1 MTKSLVLASS
11 FLNNKLLQAKLS
23 SFYTNVQSFGNNILY
38 RGIQNGKRVK
48 ERIEYSPSLY
58 IPSKKITNFTSLDGE
73 YLDQKIF
80 GDIRSA
86 RDFIKQFEGVSNA
99 SKIYGQTRFEYA
111 FIADQH
117 NGMVDYDFDKVL
129 VGVIDIEV
137 GSENGFP
144 NPYQANEPI
153 TAIALKYLNGP
164 IYVFGC
170 GDYEVQGKEIYVKC
184 KDEYSLCKQFMSLW
198 QGKTPDILTGWN
210 TKFFDEPYIINRFR
224 KILGEDVTKKLSPW
238 NYIGERKTNING
250 REMIA
255 YNIMGVE
262 SLDYIELYKWY
273 APGGKSQESYRLDA
287 IAQVELGEGKI
298 SYDEFDNLHALYRLN
313 YQKFIEYN
321 IKDVELIIKLEEK
334 LKLLELGV
342 TLAYDTKTNFED
354 IFAQTRMWDSMTYAY
369 LFEKS
374 IIVPPRIV
382 KEKSSAFEGAYVKEV
397 QVGKHDWVASF
408 DLNSLYPHL
417 MMQYNISPETLI
429 EPENYTPEMREIL
442 SSGVDVNKMLSK
454 SVDTSKLVN
463 ATITPNGQFFR
474 TDIQGF
480 LPKMME
486 EMYTDRSKFKKLMLK
501 AKQEYEHET
510 DESKKYEIEKRIAK
524 YNNIQLAKKVS
535 LNSAYGALGSQYFR
549 FYDLRMALGV
559 TTAGQFSIRWIEA
572 KINAWMNKLLETK
585 NADYVIASDTDSIY
599 LRMGELVN
607 KFIKDT
613 SDKQKVISLMD
624 KVCRDKL
631 EPFIDISYKE
641 LSDYVH
647 AYDQKMQMKR
657 EGLSDKGIWT
667 AKKRYIL
674 NVYNNEGVQY
684 NEPQMKVMGLEMIK
698 SSTPS
703 AIREKMKEA
712 IQLMVNGT
720 EDDIHKF
727 IAKFRED
734 FRKLP
739 PEEISFPRG
748 LNGLNKYSDAATLYK
763 LGTPIH
769 VKGAILYNNFLKQN
783 NLTKKYQLIQE
794 GEKIKFTYLKM
805 PNPFKDTVI
814 SYPNRLPTELGLD
827 NYIDYDLQFDKA
839 FLEPIKV
846 ILDCM
851 KWSTEKVSSLEDFF
865 S

>member
-1 MTKSLVLASS
+1 
-11 FLNNKLLQAKLS
+11 LS
-23 SFYTNVQSFGNNILY
+23 SFYTNVQCFGNSILY
-38 RGIQNGKRVK
+38 RGINNGKRVK
-48 ERIEYSPSLY
+48 EKVEYSPSLY
-58 IPSKKITNFTSLDGE
+58 IPSKKITNFTSLEGD

-80 GDIRSA
+80 GDIRVA
-86 RDFIKQFEGVSNA
+86 RDFVKQFEGVSNA
-99 SKIYGQTRFEYA
+99 GKIYGQTRFEYA

-117 NGMVDYDFDKVL
+117 SGMVDYDFEKIL
-129 VGVIDIEV
+129 IGVIDIEV

-144 NPYQANEPI
+144 DPYKANEPI

-170 GDYEVQGKEIYVKC
+170 GDYKVQGKEIYVKC
-184 KDEYSLCKQFMSLW
+184 KDEHSLCKQFMSLW
-198 QGKTPDILTGWN
+198 TGKTPDILTGWN

-224 KILGEDVTKKLSPW
+224 KILGEDATKKLSPW
-238 NYIGERKTNING
+238 NYIGERKTVING

-429 EPENYTPEMREIL
+429 DPENYTPEMREIL
-442 SSGVDVNKMLSK
+442 SNGVSVDKLLSK
-454 SVDTSKLVN
+454 SVDTSKLIN
-463 ATITPNGQFFR
+463 ATVTPNGQFFR
-474 TDIQGF
+474 TDIMGF

-486 EMYTDRSKFKKLMLK
+486 EMYTDRKKFKNLMLK
-501 AKQEYEHET
+501 AKQEYENEK
-510 DESKKYEIEKRIAK
+510 DSSKLYEIEKRIAK

-559 TTAGQFSIRWIEA
+559 TTAGQLSIRWIEA
-572 KINAWMNKLLETK
+572 KINAWMNKILETK
-585 NADYVIASDTDSIY
+585 NVDYVIASDTDSIY
-599 LRMGELVN
+599 LRMGELVS

-624 KVCRDKL
+624 RICEDKMQ
-631 EPFIDISYKE
+631 PFIDKSYKE
-641 LSDYVH
+641 LADYVH
-647 AYDQKMQMKR
+647 AYQQKMEMKR

-684 NEPQMKVMGLEMIK
+684 KEPQMKVMGLEMIK

-720 EDDIHKF
+720 ENDIHIF

-748 LNGLNKYSDAATLYK
+748 LNGLNKYSDALSLYK

-769 VKGAILYNNFLKQN
+769 VKGAILYNNFLNKN

-851 KWSTEKVSSLEDFF
+851 KWSTEKVSNLEDFF

>member
-1 MTKSLVLASS
+1 M
-11 FLNNKLLQAKLS
+11 S

-38 RGIQNGKRVK
+38 RGILDGKRVK
-48 ERIEYSPSLY
+48 QRIEYSPSLY
-58 IPSKKITNFTSLDGE
+58 LPSRKLTNFTSLDGD

-86 RDFIKQFEGVSNA
+86 KDFIKQFDEVSNA
-99 SKIYGQTRFEYA
+99 PKIYGQTRFEYA

-117 NGMVDYDFDKVL
+117 KGMVDYDFDRISVA
-129 VGVIDIEV
+129 VVDIEV

-144 NPYQANEPI
+144 DPYLANEPI
-153 TAIALKYLNGP
+153 TAIAIKYLNGP

-170 GDYEVQGKEIYVKC
+170 GDYETQGKEIYVKC
-184 KDEYSLCKQFMSLW
+184 RDEHSLCKQFMALW
-198 QGKTPDILTGWN
+198 TKKCPDILTGWN
-210 TKFFDEPYIINRFR
+210 TKFFDEPYLINRFR
-224 KILGEDVTKKLSPW
+224 KIIGEDETKKLSPW
-238 NYIGERKTNING
+238 NYIGERKTVING
-250 REMIA
+250 RQMIA

-298 SYDEFDNLHALYRLN
+298 SYDEYDNLHALYRLN

-321 IKDVELIIKLEEK
+321 IKDVELIIKLEDK
-334 LKLLELGV
+334 LKLIELGV

-354 IFAQTRMWDSMTYAY
+354 IFAQTRMWDSLTYAY
-369 LFEKS
+369 LFEKG
-374 IIVPPRIV
+374 IIVPPREI
-382 KEKSSAFEGAYVKEV
+382 KEKDSAFEGAYVKDV

-429 EPENYTPEMREIL
+429 DPQDYTDEMREVL
-442 SSGVDVNKMLSK
+442 SSGVSVEKLLIRQ
-454 SVDTSKLVN
+454 VDTSGLANV
-463 ATITPNGQFFR
+463 TLTPNGQFFR
-474 TDIQGF
+474 TDMQGF

-486 EMYTDRSKFKKLMLK
+486 EMYNDRKKFKKLMIQ
-501 AKQEYEHET
+501 AKKEYEVEKDT
-510 DESKKYEIEKRIAK
+510 TKLYDIEKRIAK
-524 YNNIQLAKKVS
+524 YNNIQLAKKVG

-559 TTAGQFSIRWIEA
+559 TTAGQLSIRWIEN
-572 KINAWMNKLLETK
+572 KINEYMNKLLDTSDK
-585 NADYVIASDTDSIY
+585 DYVVASDTDSIY

-624 KVCRDKL
+624 KICEDKL
-631 EPFIDISYKE
+631 QPYIDKSYEE
-641 LSDYVH
+641 LAVYVH
-647 AYDQKMQMKR
+647 AYQQKMEMKR

-684 NEPQMKVMGLEMIK
+684 KEPQMKVMGLEMIK
-698 SSTPS
+698 SSTPA

-720 EDDIHKF
+720 EDDIHNF
-727 IAKFRED
+727 ISKFRED

-739 PEEISFPRG
+739 PEDISFPRG
-748 LNGLNKYSDAATLYK
+748 LNGLNKYSDALTLYK

-783 NLTKKYQLIQE
+783 GLTKKYQLIQE

-814 SYPNRLPTELGLD
+814 SYPTRLPTELGLD
-827 NYIDYDLQFDKA
+827 NFIDYDLQFDKA

-851 KWSTEKVSSLEDFF
+851 QWTTEKVSTLEDFF
-865 S
+865 A

>member
-1 MTKSLVLASS
+1 M
-11 FLNNKLLQAKLS
+11 S
-23 SFYTNVQSFGNNILY
+23 SFYTNVQCFGSNILY
-38 RGIQNGKRVK
+38 RGILDGQKVK
-48 ERIEYSPSLY
+48 QKIEYSPSLFL
-58 IPSKKITNFTSLDGE
+58 PSKKITSFTTLEGE
-73 YLDQKIF
+73 YLDQKVF
-80 GDIRSA
+80 GTTKAA
-86 RDFIKQFEGVSNA
+86 RDFIKQFDGVANA
-99 SKIYGQTRFEYA
+99 SRIYGQTRFEYA

-117 NGMVDYDFDKVL
+117 NGMVDYDYEKL
-129 VGVIDIEV
+129 SIAVIDIEV

-144 NPYQANEPI
+144 DPYKANEPI
-153 TAIALKYLNGP
+153 TAICVKYLNGET
-164 IYVFGC
+164 YVFGC
-170 GDYEVQGKEIYVKC
+170 GIYETQGKEIYVKC
-184 KDEYSLCKQFMSLW
+184 KDEYSLCKQFMALW
-198 QGKTPDILTGWN
+198 MSKCPDIITGWN
-210 TKFFDEPYIINRFR
+210 TKFFDIPYIVNRFK
-224 KILGEDVTKKLSPW
+224 KILGEDATKKLSPW
-238 NYIGERKTNING
+238 SYISERKAIING
-250 REMIA
+250 REMTEYYLI
-255 YNIMGVE
+255 GVA

-273 APGGKSQESYRLDA
+273 APGGKSQESYRLDN

-298 SYDEFDNLHALYRLN
+298 AYDEYDNLHALYRLN

-321 IKDVELIIKLEEK
+321 IKDVDLIIRLEEK

-369 LFEKS
+369 LFEKG
-374 IIVPPRIV
+374 IVVPPRIT
-382 KEKSSAFEGAYVKEV
+382 KSKDSAFEGAYVKEV

-429 EPENYTPEMREIL
+429 EPENYTDVMREIL
-442 SSGVDVNKMLSK
+442 SVGVDVNKLLDKKVDLSK
-454 SVDTSKLVN
+454 LEG

-474 TDIQGF
+474 TDFQGF

-486 EMYTDRSKFKKLMLK
+486 EMYTDRKKFKNLMLK
-501 AKQEYEHET
+501 AKQEYENEK
-510 DESKKYEIEKRIAK
+510 DPSKLYEIEKRIAK

-559 TTAGQFSIRWIEA
+559 TTAGQLSIRWIEA
-572 KINAWMNKLLETK
+572 KINAWMNKILETK
-585 NADYVIASDTDSIY
+585 NVDYVIASDTDSIY

-624 KVCRDKL
+624 KICEDKMQ
-631 EPFIDISYKE
+631 PFIDNSYKE
-641 LSDYVH
+641 LADYVH
-647 AYDQKMQMKR
+647 AYQQKMEMKR

-720 EDDIHKF
+720 ENDIHIF

-748 LNGLNKYSDAATLYK
+748 LNGLNKYSDALSLYK

-769 VKGAILYNNFLKQN
+769 VKGAILYNNFLKQH

-827 NYIDYDLQFDKA
+827 NYIDYDLQFNKA
-839 FLEPIKV
+839 FIEPLRV

-851 KWSTEKVSSLEDFF
+851 DWKIEKVSSLEDFF

>member
-1 MTKSLVLASS
+1 M
-11 FLNNKLLQAKLS
+11 S
-23 SFYTNVQSFGNNILY
+23 SFYTNVQSLGNYILY
-38 RGIQNGKRVK
+38 RGVQDGKRVK
-48 ERIEYSPSLY
+48 QKVEYSPSLFL
-58 IPSKKITNFTSLDGE
+58 PSKKITSFTTLEGD
-73 YLDQKIF
+73 YLDQKVF

-86 RDFIKQFEGVSNA
+86 RDFVKQFEGVSNA

-117 NGMVDYDFDKVL
+117 IGMVDYDQDKVL
-129 VGVIDIEV
+129 IGVIDIEV

-144 NPYQANEPI
+144 DPYKAEEPI
-153 TAIALKYLNGP
+153 TAICIKYINGP
-164 IYVFGC
+164 TYVFGC
-170 GDYEVQGKEIYVKC
+170 GIYETQGSEIYVKC
-184 KDEYSLCKQFMSLW
+184 KDEYSLCKQFMALW
-198 QGKTPDILTGWN
+198 TKKCPDILTGWN

-224 KILGEDVTKKLSPW
+224 KILGEDETKKLSPW
-238 NYIGERKTNING
+238 NYIGERKTLVNG
-250 REMIA
+250 RQMIA
-255 YNIMGVE
+255 YNIMGVS

-273 APGGKSQESYRLDA
+273 APGGKSQESYRLDN

-298 SYDEFDNLHALYRLN
+298 AYDDYDNLHALYRLN
-313 YQKFIEYN
+313 FQKFIEYN
-321 IKDVELIIKLEEK
+321 IKDVELIVRMEEK
-334 LKLLELGV
+334 LKLLELAV
-342 TLAYDTKTNFED
+342 TLAYDTKSNYD
-354 IFAQTRMWDSMTYAY
+354 DVFAQTRMWDAMTYSY
-369 LFEKS
+369 LLEKN

-382 KEKSSAFEGAYVKEV
+382 KEKDGMFEGAYVKEV

-429 EPENYTPEMREIL
+429 EPQNYTAEMREIIMN
-442 SSGVDVNKMLSK
+442 GV
-454 SVDTSKLVN
+454 SVEKLLKKEVDISKLEN
-463 ATITPNGQFFR
+463 ATLTPNGQFFR

-480 LPKMME
+480 LPRMME
-486 EMYTDRSKFKKLMLK
+486 EMYTDRSKFKKLMLQ
-501 AKQEYEHET
+501 AKQEYEHEN

-559 TTAGQFSIRWIEA
+559 TTAGQLSIRWIEA
-572 KINAWMNKLLETK
+572 KINDWMNKLLETK
-585 NADYVIASDTDSIY
+585 NNDYVIASDTDSIY

-624 KVCRDKL
+624 KICKDKL
-631 EPFIDISYKE
+631 EPFIDESYAE
-641 LSDYVH
+641 LAEYVH
-647 AYDQKMQMKR
+647 AYGQKMQMKR

-684 NEPQMKVMGLEMIK
+684 KEPQMKVMGLEMIK

-703 AIREKMKEA
+703 AIREKMREA
-712 IQLMVNGT
+712 IQIMLRGN
-720 EDDIHKF
+720 EQDIHDF
-727 IAKFRED
+727 IKQAKLD
-734 FRKLP
+734 FMGLP
-739 PEEISFPRG
+739 AEEISSPRG
-748 LNGLNKYSDAATLYK
+748 LNGLAKYSDAATLYK

-769 VKGAILYNNFLKQN
+769 VKGAIIYNHYLKEKK
-783 NLTKKYQLIQE
+783 LTKKYPLIQE
-794 GEKIKFTYLKM
+794 GEKLKYTYLKM

-814 SYPNRLPTELGLD
+814 SFPSRLPREFELQE
-827 NYIDYDLQFDKA
+827 YIDYELQFNKA

-851 KWSTEKVSSLEDFF
+851 KWSTEKVSTLEDFF
-865 S
+865 G

>member
-1 MTKSLVLASS
+1 MNKSSVLVLL
-11 FLNNKLLQAKLS
+11 FHHNKKLLQAKLS

-38 RGIQNGKRVK
+38 RGILDGKRVK
-48 ERIEYSPSLY
+48 QRIEYSPSLY
-58 IPSKKITNFTSLDGE
+58 IPSKRITNFTSLDGD
-73 YLDQKIF
+73 YLDQKMF
-80 GDIRSA
+80 TDIRSA

-99 SKIYGQTRFEYA
+99 TKIYGQTRFEYA

-117 NGMVDYDFDKVL
+117 KGMVDYDFEKVL

-170 GDYEVQGKEIYVKC
+170 GDYETQGKEIYVKC
-184 KDEYSLCKQFMSLW
+184 KDEFSLCKQFMALW
-198 QGKTPDILTGWN
+198 TDKTPDILTGWN

-224 KILGEDVTKKLSPW
+224 KILGEDLTKKLSPW

-354 IFAQTRMWDSMTYAY
+354 IFAQTRMWDSMTYDY
-369 LFEKS
+369 LFQKG

-429 EPENYTPEMREIL
+429 EPENYTDEMREIL

-454 SVDTSKLVN
+454 SIDTSKLVN

-474 TDIQGF
+474 TDMQGF

-501 AKQEYEHET
+501 AKQEYENES

-559 TTAGQFSIRWIEA
+559 TTAGQLSIRWIEG
-572 KINAWMNKLLETK
+572 KLNEYMNKLLKSEK
-585 NADYVIASDTDSIY
+585 DYVIASDTDSIY
-599 LRMGELVN
+599 LNLGPLVN
-607 KFIKDT
+607 SIVKTKNET
-613 SDKQKVISLMD
+613 TKVISIMD
-624 KVCRDKL
+624 RICEDKL
-631 EPFIDISYKE
+631 QPFIDKSYQE
-641 LSDYVH
+641 LAEYVC
-647 AYDQKMQMKR
+647 AYAQKMEMKR

-684 NEPQMKVMGLEMIK
+684 AEPHLKVMGLEMVK
-698 SSTPS
+698 SSTP
-703 AIREKMKEA
+703 ATVREKMK
-712 IQLMVNGT
+712 QLIKLIVT
-720 EDDIHKF
+720 TDELTVQKF
-727 IAKFRED
+727 IAEFKDEFKLLPAED
-734 FRKLP
+734 
-739 PEEISFPRG
+739 ISFPRG
-748 LNGLNKYSDAATLYK
+748 LNGLKEYSDSATLYK
-763 LGTPIH
+763 KGTPIH
-769 VKGAILYNNFLKQN
+769 VKGAILYNHYLKQQR
-783 NLTKKYQLIQE
+783 LATKYQLIQE
-794 GEKIKFTYLKM
+794 GEKIKFTYLKS
-805 PNPFKDTVI
+805 PNPFKDTVV
-814 SYPNRLPTELGLD
+814 SYPSRLPKEFGLQD
-827 NYIDYDLQFDKA
+827 YIDYDTQFEKT
-839 FLEPIKV
+839 FLDPIKI
-846 ILDCM
+846 ILDSIG
-851 KWSTEKVSSLEDFF
+851 WETEKQSTLESFF